1 VLGRLLLGRAF
12 NLLELRLMTT
22 LPVAPP
28 LAQPISAAE
37 FMATA
42 PPAMDGSSPWA
53 QRYAAEIRRAW
64 YAEAE
69 QAPRTLQQHLG
80 PSELG
85 VECFSGDTEVVT
97 RNGIR
102 RIDALAVEGSAEL
115 LVPMLYE
122 GSDVRKKWGQFVRV
136 PVVYLGDQHTY
147 TLTLRRGKERKVV
160 RTTAGHRWFR
170 SFYSGKRKAQ
180 EVVVTRELLAGHR
193 LTQLRRAMPRSSSL
207 MPWAV
212 AQGFVFGDGT
222 SGSNDARHRPAVLDL
237 HHNGKDEALLPF
249 FPGDWPVHHREGHTY
264 PYTRIRGLPRF
275 WKDLPPID
283 ESASFLMSWLAG
295 YFAAD
300 GCVTEDGHCSISS
313 ADDAHLEF
321 VRDLAAVCGIGYGQV
336 QKNVRLGINQDA
348 ETPLYRLS
356 LRRRDLPDWFFLTTN
371 HAARAAAAN
380 RAVERDSHWIVE
392 SVEPTGIIE
401 PVYCAEVEGVGAFG
415 LADDLMTGNCDRQ
428 VAGKIAALPTT
439 NHVVDPWPS
448 LRGRALHAHAESV
461 FSLDNLRVGFERWL
475 TERRVTPHPD
485 HPGTADLYD
494 AQEEAVVDHKFLGE
508 SSMAKIR
515 RDPPRKYRRQL
526 LLYGLGYF
534 LEGFRVRRTVIAA
547 YPATAGSLS
556 GLYVWEQQFAD
567 ALPDGSLRPTT
578 AVLTEIAE
586 TFDDTARRKAQA
598 AEIIAGR
605 WRLDDVPAVPDSDEC
620 YFCPFYRPQAARD
633 GAYGCSGVVTS

>member
-222 SGSNDARHRPAVLDL
+222 SGSNDARHRPA
-237 HHNGKDEALLPF
+237 A
-249 FPGDWPVHHREGHTY
+249 
-264 PYTRIRGLPRF
+264 
-275 WKDLPPID
+275 
-283 ESASFLMSWLAG
+283 
-295 YFAAD
+295 
-300 GCVTEDGHCSISS
+300 
-313 ADDAHLEF
+313 
-321 VRDLAAVCGIGYGQV
+321 
-336 QKNVRLGINQDA
+336 
-348 ETPLYRLS
+348 
-356 LRRRDLPDWFFLTTN
+356 
-371 HAARAAAAN
+371 
-380 RAVERDSHWIVE
+380 
-392 SVEPTGIIE
+392 
-401 PVYCAEVEGVGAFG
+401 
-415 LADDLMTGNCDRQ
+415 CDRQ
-428 VAGKIAALPTT
+428 VVGKMAALPTT
-439 NHVVDPWPS
+439 NHVSDPWPS
-448 LRGRALHAHAESV
+448 IVGTACHAWAEGA
-461 FSLDNLRVGFERWL
+461 FTADNLRGGVMRWL
-475 TERRVTPHPD
+475 AEQKVTPHPD

-494 AQEEAVVDHKFLGE
+494 AVEQAVVDHKFLGE
-508 SSMAKIR
+508 SSMAKVR
-515 RDPPRKYRRQL
+515 KDPPRKYKRQL
-526 LLYGLGYF
+526 LLYGLGYYR
-534 LEGFRVRRTVIAA
+534 LGLPVRRVAIAA
-547 YPATAGSLS
+547 YPRTAASLD
-556 GLYVWEQQFAD
+556 GLYVWDQGFSDEAGQILPEVLAELEDTFAETTRRRGLADQLLAQQIRLD
-567 ALPDGSLRPTT
+567 DVTALPDGDECCVPTGF
-578 AVLTEIAE
+578 AMSVASAS
-586 TFDDTARRKAQA
+586 TARRPRRPSGTA
-598 AEIIAGR
+598 APSSR
-605 WRLDDVPAVPDSDEC
+605 
-620 YFCPFYRPQAARD
+620 
-633 GAYGCSGVVTS
+633 